1 MKIRACEVVQEDIE
15 DVRADDGEILSGAED
30 DIVKR
35 SQSSSSQIS
44 QMTILMDED
53 QIVSDNDETEKK
65 FEETFQETVEENVEA
80 KDEANIENAGEGKSS
95 DTEKHAEN
103 EVLDVNRETE
113 NDIDADCDP
122 EVNNEVIEENSES
135 ENRNDLNAQSSS
147 SQISQMKIIL
157 DEDQVVSDNDETE
170 EKIEETAEAN
180 AEAKDE
186 ANIENANIENA
197 SEDKF
202 SDTEKHDENAETEI
216 GIDEDCDSEVNNEV
230 VKQSSESE
238 NRNDFIAAK
247 AVREALDN
255 DETNSTSENDSEE
268 DEEVHEETAEALVDD
283 EDDIDERVNE
293 DDADFRQNNDEDK
306 SQSELSNGETKTAST
321 IEDSG
326 RDSFPP
332 TENSSS
338 YQQEEAEEEATM
350 YDFDEDC
357 EEFEKQRI
365 VSIFFPKLSSSISG
379 LNLMKTDPSLNDC
392 GASFY

>member
-44 QMTILMDED
+44 QMTILLDED
-53 QIVSDNDETEKK
+53 HIVSDNDETEEKV
-65 FEETFQETVEENVEA
+65 EETVQETVEENAEA
-80 KDEANIENAGEGKSS
+80 KDEANIENAGEDKSS

-103 EVLDVNRETE
+103 EVLDVNKETE
-113 NDIDADCDP
+113 NDIDEDCGP
-122 EVNNEVIEENSES
+122 EVNKKVIEENFEP

-157 DEDQVVSDNDETE
+157 DEDQIVSDNDETE
-170 EKIEETAEAN
+170 EKIEERVEETAEAN
-180 AEAKDE
+180 VE
-186 ANIENANIENA
+186 ANIETANIENA
-197 SEDKF
+197 SEDKY
-202 SDTEKHDENAETEI
+202 SDTEKPDENAETEN

-230 VKQSSESE
+230 VKPSSESE
-238 NRNDFIAAK
+238 NRNDFNAAK
-247 AVREALDN
+247 ALREALDN

-268 DEEVHEETAEALVDD
+268 VEEVHEETAEAFVDD
-283 EDDIDERVNE
+283 EDDIDERVNK
-293 DDADFRQNNDEDK
+293 DDFRENNDEDK
-306 SQSELSNGETKTAST
+306 AQSDLSNGETKTAST

-332 TENSSS
+332 TENSGS

-379 LNLMKTDPSLNDC
+379 LN
-392 GASFY
+392 Y

>member
-53 QIVSDNDETEKK
+53 QIVSDNDETEEK

-170 EKIEETAEAN
+170 EKIEETAEEN

-186 ANIENANIENA
+186 ANIENA
-197 SEDKF
+197 SEDKYF
-202 SDTEKHDENAETEI
+202 DTEKHPETENV
-216 GIDEDCDSEVNNEV
+216 IDEDREPGINNAV
-230 VKQSSESE
+230 VKENAESE
-238 NRNDFIAAK
+238 NRNDFNATK
-247 AVREALDN
+247 ALREALDN
-255 DETNSTSENDSEE
+255 DETNSTSQNDSEE
-268 DEEVHEETAEALVDD
+268 VEEEHEESAEELVDD
-283 EDDIDERVNE
+283 EDDIGERVIE
-293 DDADFRQNNDEDK
+293 DDADFSEEDK
-306 SQSELSNGETKTAST
+306 TPSEISNGETKEAST

-338 YQQEEAEEEATM
+338 NQQEGAEEEATM

-365 VSIFFPKLSSSISG
+365 VSIFFS
-379 LNLMKTDPSLNDC
+379 N
-392 GASFY
+392 